1 MTHIWLTIYHNGC
14 DILNMNN
21 DYKQTLLSV
30 IKKYSQFDNVN
41 ENNYQNA
48 IDKIMTLSIQEIK
61 QFLKN
66 VNEINKTYYDKHECH
81 SIFKL
86 SIIIR
91 HTHEEETHT

>member
-61 QFLKN
+61 QFLKD

-91 HTHEEETHT
+91 HIHEEETHT